1 MEKIEEDAK
10 KVLEEL
16 ENSDNEELKEIN
28 QEQDIVREQVEEN
41 TLMQET
47 QIEEIVM
54 EEVKV
59 EENEEVEEKTQ
70 EIQQEKLDEEER
82 KELEQV
88 MQKEQEE
95 QREEEKIEEPD
106 IAVGYKEQTDKEE
119 TKKQEKPNKILTKYT
134 IIIAII
140 SAILIISVIVFSTI
154 FALINKN
161 STKIVSGVSIKGIDV
176 SGLTKK
182 EAEEKLNNSMAPNL
196 EQDISLEYNEY
207 KTEIMPKQIEANFG
221 IEEAI
226 NMAYSVGRQ
235 GNILKDN
242 YSIINTH
249 LNKININ
256 PSFSYN
262 QKILEDF
269 ISGISDNLPDKVTQ
283 SSYCIEDNN
292 LLISKGKKGY
302 IIQNENLKNMI
313 IDNIVNLK
321 KENTIEIPVTEAEP
335 DTIDIEKIRNE
346 IYKEPKD
353 AYYTKSPFTVYP
365 HVNGVDIN
373 MSVEDA
379 KKLLANS
386 TEADIKIPLKITT
399 PNITTSKIGT
409 EAFPNLLATFSTKF
423 SASNTN
429 RTTNIKLATSKINGV
444 VLMPGETF
452 SYNQVVGKRTVS
464 AGFKEAHIF
473 ANGQVLDG
481 VGGGICQVSSTLYN
495 SVLLSNLEIVE
506 RSNHSFNT
514 GYVKLGTDATVSWGG
529 PDFKFKNSRNYP
541 IKIVGKVN
549 GGTVTI
555 EIYGLKEE
563 NEYEVVIESQ
573 VLQKNPRNVV
583 YRKTT
588 SLATGK
594 QRVVQ
599 SGYDGYKTR
608 TYKIL
613 KQNGNVVSKT
623 LLSTDTY
630 RMLQKIIEVGQ

>member
-1 MEKIEEDAK
+1 MKSIEEDAIEI
-10 KVLEEL
+10 LEQDLEDTNKESEQEL
-16 ENSDNEELKEIN
+16 QEQNQQIEDNTVELIEEQENTETKLSEEQENKEEIGQNNIEIESIQKADETDSIQEVVEVEKLETQNEQETLKE
-28 QEQDIVREQVEEN
+28 EKE
-41 TLMQET
+41 
-47 QIEEIVM
+47 
-54 EEVKV
+54 EEVK
-59 EENEEVEEKTQ
+59 
-70 EIQQEKLDEEER
+70 
-82 KELEQV
+82 
-88 MQKEQEE
+88 
-95 QREEEKIEEPD
+95 
-106 IAVGYKEQTDKEE
+106 TDK
-119 TKKQEKPNKILTKYT
+119 KLSKYA

-140 SAILIISVIVFSTI
+140 STILIIAVIIFSTI
-154 FALINKN
+154 FALLNKN
-161 STKIVSGVSIKGIDV
+161 STKIVSGVTIKGIDV
-176 SGLTKK
+176 SGLTKE
-182 EAEEKLNNSMAPNL
+182 EAKTKINNSIMPIL
-196 EQDISLEYNEY
+196 EQNIILQHNEY

-226 NMAYSVGRQ
+226 NLAYNVGRD
-235 GNILKDN
+235 GNIIKDN
-242 YSIINTH
+242 YTIINTY
-249 LNKININ
+249 LSKININ

-269 ISGISDNLPDKVTQ
+269 IAGITDNLTDKVIQ
-283 SSYCIEDNN
+283 SSHFVENNN
-292 LLISKGKKGY
+292 LLVSKGSKGY
-302 IIQNENLKNMI
+302 AVQNEDLKNTIINKIANLKQENI
-313 IDNIVNLK
+313 IEMPV
-321 KENTIEIPVTEAEP
+321 IEVEPEA
-335 DTIDIEKIRNE
+335 IDIEKIRNE

-353 AYYTKSPFTVYP
+353 AYYTKEPFTVYP

-373 MSVEDA
+373 MSVEEA
-379 KKLLANS
+379 KNLVTNS
-386 TEADIKIPLKITT
+386 TENDITIPLKITV
-399 PNITTSKIGT
+399 PKITTNQIGT

-429 RTTNIKLATSKINGV
+429 RTTNIKLATAKINGV

-495 SVLLSNLEIVE
+495 TVLLSNLDIVE

-529 PDFKFKNSRNYP
+529 PDFKFKNSRKYP
-541 IKIVGKVN
+541 IKIVGRVN

-555 EIYGLKEE
+555 DIYGLKEE

-573 VLQKNPRNVV
+573 ILQRNARPVT

-588 SLATGK
+588 GLATGK
-594 QRVVQ
+594 QKVVQ

-613 KQNGNVVSKT
+613 KQNGSVVSKT

-630 RMLQKIIEVGQ
+630 RTLPKIIEIGQ